1 MPDLRAQALD
11 IWHAAVHA
19 AAPAPLVEAA
29 ARRELADLGTGRVLV
44 VGCGKAGAEM
54 AKGLEVALA
63 GREIVGLVNVPE
75 TSSPPPPLRPGEGGP
90 ENPLRDGEGGTRSVP
105 GEVLVPRI
113 RLHPA
118 RPAGSNFPTEAGV
131 AGAEEMLALLASAGP
146 DDTAVCLISGGGSA
160 LLPAPVA
167 GVTLTEKLAVTK
179 LLTGCG
185 ASIQEMNCVRKHL
198 SRVKGGRLA
207 EAFTGKQLISFI
219 ISDVVGDPLDVIASG
234 PTAPDPTTF
243 ADAKAVLHRYHLWPK
258 LPAGV
263 AAHLDAGC
271 AGTIPDTPKSLPESV
286 RNVVVGSNA
295 LALDAARARAEQL
308 GYRVLDLGPFV
319 EGETREVATAMAGIV
334 RNIRERGQPLAAP
347 ACILIGG
354 ETTVSLGD
362 STGKGGR
369 NQEFVLAMLAKLGPD
384 GMRDVVILSGGTD
397 GEDGPTDAAG
407 AVADETTLLPDIGDY
422 LSNHDAY
429 HFFDATGGLIR
440 TGLTGTNV
448 TDVRVVLVG

>member
-1 MPDLRAQALD
+1 MSGLRTHALD
-11 IWHAAVHA
+11 IWHAAVRA

-44 VGCGKAGAEM
+44 VGCGKAGAAM
-54 AKGLEVALA
+54 AAGLELA
-63 GREIVGLVNVPE
+63 FPPGRILGLVNIPESLVPP
-75 TSSPPPPLRPGEGGP
+75 SPGGRGVRGEGVSDSNSPQG
-90 ENPLRDGEGGTRSVP
+90 RVGQ
-105 GEVLVPRI
+105 I

-131 AGAEEMLALLASAGP
+131 AGAEEMLSLLASARP

-185 ASIQEMNCVRKHL
+185 ANIHEMNCVRKHL

-207 EAFTGKQLISFI
+207 EAFTGKRLLSFI

-243 ADAKAVLHRYHLWPK
+243 EEAKEILERYHLWPK
-258 LPAGV
+258 LPASV
-263 AAHLDAGC
+263 AKHLDTGC
-271 AGTIPDTPKSLPESV
+271 AGIIPETPKTLPAHV
-286 RNVVVGSNA
+286 RNVVIGNNA
-295 LALDAARARAEQL
+295 LALDAAQARAEQL

-319 EGETREVATAMAGIV
+319 EGETREVATAVAGIV

-362 STGKGGR
+362 SRGKGGR

-384 GMRDVVILSGGTD
+384 GMRDVIVLSAGTD

-407 AVADETTLLPDIGDY
+407 AVADATTWRPDLGVF

-429 HFFDATGGLIR
+429 PYFDATGGLLR